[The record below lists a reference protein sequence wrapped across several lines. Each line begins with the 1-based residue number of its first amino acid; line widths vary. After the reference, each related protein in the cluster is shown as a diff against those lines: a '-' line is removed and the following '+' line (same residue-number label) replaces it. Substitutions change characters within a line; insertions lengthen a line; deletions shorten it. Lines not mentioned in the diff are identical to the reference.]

1 VDTSELNA
9 IARRCLDYI
18 DSGTTAMA
26 DQPLVLDATTYTDE
40 TLWRQEK
47 EQLFR
52 KGPTLICLGCEIPN
66 PGDFKTHE
74 ETGVPMI
81 VVRDQNGE
89 VHAFLNAC
97 RHRGA
102 RLEDVPCGHKERFT
116 CPYHAW
122 TYELSGQLKTVF
134 KEETFGHIDKANHG
148 LIRLPVQEKYGFVY
162 VNPDPEG
169 HVDIDAILGDLGPQ
183 LGGWNLADAQFIR
196 SKELRVRTN
205 WKLALDTFCEGYHFG
220 PLHKDSVGL
229 TSMTNLM
236 TYDRYRYNH
245 RLGFPTKSIVELKS
259 QPESQWDAFA
269 HLTFVHFLFPNIS
282 LLVSRDSVYMFHLYP
297 GEKVDEHITRYHLYS
312 RKRLTTEAELAAAN
326 QQFDYIYSIVENEDY
341 WVSRNVMKSFKS
353 RLHPYSIFGRNEP
366 SLINMHR
373 AFRES
378 IGRDPEEIVFNPQKR
393 AGAPQKRAGAA

>member
-1 VDTSELNA
+1 MDKVELNA
-9 IARRCLDYI
+9 IARRCLDYL

-40 TLWRQEK
+40 TLWRQER
-47 EQLFR
+47 EHLFR
-52 KGPTLICLGCEIPN
+52 KGATLICLGCEIPN
-66 PGDFKTHE
+66 AGDFKTHE
-74 ETGVPMI
+74 DTGVPMI
-81 VVRDQNGE
+81 VVRDQSGA

-122 TYELSGQLKTVF
+122 TYDLSGQLKSVF
-134 KEETFGHIDKANHG
+134 REETFGHIDKANHG
-148 LIRLPVQEKYGFVY
+148 LIRLPVQEKYGLVY

-169 HVDIDAILGDLGPQ
+169 RVDIDDILGDLGPQ
-183 LGGWNLADAQFIR
+183 LGTWRLSEAQFVR

-236 TYDRYRYNH
+236 TYDRYKYNH
-245 RLGFPTKSIVELKS
+245 RLGFPTKSIVELKN
-259 QPESQWDAFA
+259 QPESEWDAFA
-269 HLTFVHFLFPNIS
+269 HLTFVHFLFPNIT
-282 LLVSRDSVYMFHLYP
+282 LLVSRDFVYMFHLYP
-297 GEKVDEHITRYHLYS
+297 GEKVDEHVTRYHLYA
-312 RKRLTTEAELAAAN
+312 RNRLTTAAELEAAN

-341 WVSRNVMKSFKS
+341 WISRNVMKSFKS

-378 IGRDPEEIVFNPQKR
+378 IGRDPEEIAFNPQKR
-393 AGAPQKRAGAA
+393 AGAA